1 MRFEK
6 ENLIEYKANDL
17 AYVQKFAEM
26 AYHNQVLDRR
36 ELDIIAANQ
45 DFTKVERISQA
56 KKFKI

>member
-6 ENLIEYKANDL
+6 EKLVEYISNDL

-26 AYHNQVLDRR
+26 AYHSEVLDRH
-36 ELDIIAANQ
+36 ELEIIAANK
-45 DFTKVERISQA
+45 DFTMGERMGSG